1 MDVMGGK
8 ITVNLKELHSN
19 KKKKH
24 VYARK
29 ELEAH

>member
-8 ITVNLKELHSN
+8 ITVNLKELH
-19 KKKKH
+19 KKKKTR
-24 VYARK
+24 VGK

>member
-8 ITVNLKELHSN
+8 ITVNLKELRQN
-19 KKKKH
+19 IKR
-24 VYARK
+24 RK